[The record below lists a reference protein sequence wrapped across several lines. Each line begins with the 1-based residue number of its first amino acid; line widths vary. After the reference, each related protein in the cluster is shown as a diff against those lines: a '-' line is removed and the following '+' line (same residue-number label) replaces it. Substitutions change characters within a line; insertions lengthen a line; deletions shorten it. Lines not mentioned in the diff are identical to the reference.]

1 MIYSKLEEKKFVL
14 KFKTKYLMLMKNI
27 LTKYK
32 IINLKI
38 KQNINVYEKWCM
50 ILWHD
55 TEKE

>member
-1 MIYSKLEEKKFVL
+1 MF
-14 KFKTKYLMLMKNI
+14 TKNI

-32 IINLKI
+32 ILNLKL
-38 KQNINVYEKWCM
+38 KKYINVYEKWYM

>member
-1 MIYSKLEEKKFVL
+1 
-14 KFKTKYLMLMKNI
+14 MLIENI

-32 IINLKI
+32 IIDLKI
-38 KQNINVYEKWCM
+38 KQNINVYGKWCM

>member
-1 MIYSKLEEKKFVL
+1 
-14 KFKTKYLMLMKNI
+14 MLIENL

-38 KQNINVYEKWCM
+38 KQNINVYEKWYI